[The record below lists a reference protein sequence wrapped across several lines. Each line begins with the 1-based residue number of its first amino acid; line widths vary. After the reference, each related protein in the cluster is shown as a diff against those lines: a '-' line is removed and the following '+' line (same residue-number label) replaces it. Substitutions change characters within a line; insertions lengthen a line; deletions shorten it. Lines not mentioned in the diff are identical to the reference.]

1 MENIKMVNVTNRSR
15 GSVGYMIPD
24 MNNLQRHFAYGETK
38 RVPAD
43 EIRKLDWTPGGHVL
57 IKDYLKIDDKE
68 LVEELLHEV
77 EPEYNYTEKE
87 IKELL
92 LGNDMDT
99 FMDCLDFGP
108 DGVIDM
114 MKDLAVRLEIPDVR
128 KRDAISKRTNSN
140 IDNMIKLNQ
149 MSKEEDAAPEE
160 VKTRRTAGL
169 AATATEKTRRT
180 AGATTTTA
188 STAGKYK
195 VVNK

>member
-1 MENIKMVNVTNRSR
+1 MENIKMVKVTNRSR
-15 GSVGYMIPD
+15 GSVGYKIPD
-24 MNNLQRHFAYGETK
+24 MNNLQRHFEYGETK
-38 RVPAD
+38 LVPEE
-43 EIRKLDWTPGGHVL
+43 EIRKLDWTPGGHIL
-57 IKDYLKIDDKE
+57 IKDYLKVDSSE

-92 LGNDMDT
+92 LGNDMDA

-149 MSKEEDAAPEE
+149 MSKEEDTEPVET
-160 VKTRRTAGL
+160 KQRRTAGL
-169 AATATEKTRRT
+169 ATTETTEKTRKT
-180 AGATTTTA
+180 SSTTT
-188 STAGKYK
+188 TAGKYK

>member
-1 MENIKMVNVTNRSR
+1 MENKMIKVTNRSR

-24 MNNLQRHFAYGETK
+24 MNNLQRRFEYGETK
-38 RVPAD
+38 MIPEE

-57 IKDYLKIDDKE
+57 IKDYLKIEDAK
-68 LVEELLHEV
+68 LIEELLHEV

-92 LGNDMDT
+92 LGNDMDA

-108 DGVIDM
+108 DGVIDL
-114 MKDLAVRLEIPDVR
+114 MKDLAVKLEIPDVR

-149 MSKEEDAAPEE
+149 MSKEEDKEPVET
-160 VKTRRTAGL
+160 KQRRTAGL
-169 AATATEKTRRT
+169 AQVEGSTNKDGR
-180 AGATTTTA
+180 TTTT
-188 STAGKYK
+188 TIGPQKYN
-195 VVNK
+195 VVSK

>member
-1 MENIKMVNVTNRSR
+1 MENKMIKVTNRSR

-24 MNNLQRHFAYGETK
+24 MNNLQRRFEYGETK
-38 RVPAD
+38 LVPEE

-57 IKDYLKIDDKE
+57 IKDYLKVGDAG

-92 LGNDMDT
+92 LGNDMDA

-114 MKDLAVRLEIPDVR
+114 MKDLAVKLEIPDVR
-128 KRDAISKRTNSN
+128 KREAISKRTNSN

-149 MSKEEDAAPEE
+149 MSKEENEE
-160 VKTRRTAGL
+160 PVETKQRRTAGL
-169 AATATEKTRRT
+169 ATTDTAEKTRRT
-180 AGATTTTA
+180 NTTTT
-188 STAGKYK
+188 TGKYK
-195 VVNK
+195 VVSK